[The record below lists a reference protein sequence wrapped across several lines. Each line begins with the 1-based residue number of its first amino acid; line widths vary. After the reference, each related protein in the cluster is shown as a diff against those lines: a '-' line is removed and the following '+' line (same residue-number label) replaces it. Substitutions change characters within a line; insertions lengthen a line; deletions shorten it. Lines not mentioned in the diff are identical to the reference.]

1 MRNSFA
7 RLRADERGMSFVYVG
22 LGFMAF
28 MAATT
33 LAIDVGMFMTART
46 QAQSSADAGALAGAV
61 ALAFNDY
68 DNRTATGPA
77 VQSAVNTSSANN
89 VMGENVSVKPGDVTF
104 PVSPSGLSNRVH
116 VKVYRTE
123 ARDNPVDTLI
133 ASIFGIDHTD
143 IVAEATAE
151 ASRATKVKCVKP
163 FLIPDRWTEKQTGPW
178 DANDTF
184 EMFDNHGNPVP
195 NPDIYNG
202 DLNSPNYTG
211 YNPIRDKGLELIL
224 RAGSGNNIEPTAYF
238 SWNMPG
244 NEQGVIGGDWYRDN
258 IANCNSAYIKPGEMA
273 IQEPGNM
280 VGPTSQGIDE
290 LIAKDPDATWDTSCQ
305 CVKNSKFGTSPR
317 VTPIPLY
324 DPAFYAEGKANGR
337 NADFKVANWLG
348 FFVTKRVGNQVYG
361 RVTPI
366 AGEADTDDPPIN
378 AGAFAIRLVE

>member
-1 MRNSFA
+1 
-7 RLRADERGMSFVYVG
+7 MSFVYVG

-89 VMGENVSVKPGDVTF
+89 VMRENVSVKTSDVTF

-184 EMFDNHGNPVP
+184 EMFDNHGNPLP
-195 NPDIYNG
+195 TPDVYNG

-211 YNPIRDKGLELIL
+211 YNPIRDKGMELIL

-238 SWNMPG
+238 SWKMPG
-244 NEQGVIGGDWYRDN
+244 GDGLIGADFYQDN
-258 IANCNSAYIKPGEMA
+258 ISGCNNQYIKPGQMA

-280 VGPTSQGIDE
+280 VGPTNQGIDD
-290 LIAKDPDATWDTSCQ
+290 LIAKDPDAIWDTTCK